1 MEMESFD
8 INKLKEEEY
17 QESLKR
23 YEKRDFNQSWVTSS
37 AYVFYLSI
45 ACFFL
50 FTWGGC
56 YRLYTKR
63 FEKPHVTVQESTLYT
78 PKYK

>member
-1 MEMESFD
+1 MKPLD
-8 INKLKEEEY
+8 VDKLKEEEY
-17 QESLKR
+17 QESLKN
-23 YEKRDFNQSWVTSS
+23 YEKKDFSKSWVTAS
-37 AYVFYLSI
+37 AYIFYLSI

-56 YRLYTKR
+56 YKLYTKEYKR
-63 FEKPHVTVQESTLYT
+63 INVPVQESTLYT